1 MEYSEPS
8 VAASVIK
15 EITSL
20 KHFNISM
27 LKCITDMYLE
37 TVKANLSDEQ
47 RRSLDKRIIDA
58 LGHLG
63 YQVHLGIPQTV
74 PTIRNM

>member
-1 MEYSEPS
+1 MKYSESS
-8 VAASVIK
+8 VAAGVIK
-15 EITSL
+15 EVTSL
-20 KHFNISM
+20 KHFNINM
-27 LKCITDMYLE
+27 LNCVTDMYLE
-37 TVKANLSDEQ
+37 TIKANLSVEQ
-47 RRSLDKRIIDA
+47 RKSLDKRIVEA